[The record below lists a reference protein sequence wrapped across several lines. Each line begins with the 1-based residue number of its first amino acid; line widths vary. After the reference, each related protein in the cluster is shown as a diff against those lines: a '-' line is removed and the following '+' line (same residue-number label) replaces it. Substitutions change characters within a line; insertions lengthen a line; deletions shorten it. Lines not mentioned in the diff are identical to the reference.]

1 MFSEIT
7 TLQTLQGVVISI
19 VLFFSAVT
27 SHFQKLPQK
36 LTIEYRAVINQA
48 SSQHLIIANSVPLT
62 LTQDPSSLPRLS
74 SLLVIL
80 L

>member
-27 SHFQKLPQK
+27 SHFQKLSQK

-48 SSQHLIIANSVPLT
+48 SSQHLIIAYSVPLT

-74 SLLVIL
+74 SLLLIL

>member
-27 SHFQKLPQK
+27 SHFQKLSQK